1 MRAFVY
7 LRQSLDRTGSGAA
20 VDRQRQD
27 CLKLCAERGWD
38 VVRTYVDNDVSAS
51 SRKPRPQYTAM
62 LKAIEAGETDVVVA
76 WHVDR
81 LTRKLTDL
89 EHLIE
94 LAQNTGLRIATVT
107 GDVDLSTD
115 AGRLVGRILASVAR
129 GEVERKGARQKRAQQ
144 QAAQQGRPAG
154 GRRAF
159 GYTSDGMGLV
169 AAEAELVRD
178 GYRHIV
184 QGGSLKSLAR
194 DWNDAGFTT
203 TACKLTPDH
212 ATHKCAPGE
221 VCNVRTDHTK
231 HQCLG
236 RPWRHDNVREV
247 LKNPRYAGLRTYR
260 GEIVGPAVW
269 PALVDRETFEA
280 AAAILGMPE
289 RRTTASTARKYLLP
303 NLAVC
308 GKCGAKVTTGYTQ
321 HGKRVYRC
329 RAGGCITRKAEPVDA
344 LIAGGEIEGVPVRG
358 VVVERL
364 SRPDAIDLLSADAD
378 APEVKA
384 AKVSADAIRQRLDDL
399 ATGLEEGILTLQ
411 AVRASS
417 ERLRAEL
424 AKVEQRITDGTHA
437 DVLGPLV
444 TAADVEAAWASYDL
458 AQRRQVID
466 ALMTITLLSPERGV
480 RAFDPES
487 VRVEWKG

>member
-1 MRAFVY
+1 MQRRWLCVAKPDYSAYMRAFVY

-20 VDRQRQD
+20 VDRQRED
-27 CLKLCAERGWD
+27 CLKLCAERGWE
-38 VVRTYVDNDVSAS
+38 VVRTFVDNDVSAS

-62 LKAIEAGETDVVVA
+62 LQLVEQGGADVLVA

-94 LAQNTGLRIATVT
+94 LAQGTGLRIATVT
-107 GDVDLSTD
+107 GDLDLSTD

-144 QAAQQGRPAG
+144 QAAQQGRPGG
-154 GRRAF
+154 GRRPF
-159 GYTSDGMGLV
+159 GYASGGMEIV
-169 AAEAELVRD
+169 ESEARLIRD
-178 GYRHIV
+178 GYRHVV
-184 QGGSLKSLAR
+184 QGGSLKGLAR
-194 DWNDAGFTT
+194 DWNAAGALT
-203 TACKLTPDH
+203 TA
-212 ATHKCAPGE
+212 G
-221 VCNVRTDHTK
+221 N
-231 HQCLG
+231 
-236 RPWRHDNVREV
+236 PWRHDNVREV

-269 PALVDRETFEA
+269 PPLIDQETFEA
-280 AAAILGMPE
+280 ARALLGMPE
-289 RRTTASTARKYLLP
+289 RRTTANTARKYLLP

-308 GKCGAKVTTGYTQ
+308 GKCGAKMTTGHTR

-329 RAGGCITRKAEPVDA
+329 GAASCVTRKAEPVDA

-358 VVVERL
+358 LVVERL

-378 APEVKA
+378 APDVKG
-384 AKVSADAIRQRLDDL
+384 AKVTADAIRQRLDDL

-411 AVRASS
+411 AVRSS
-417 ERLRAEL
+417 SSRLRSEL
-424 AKVEQRITDGTHA
+424 AKVEAQIADGTHA

-444 TAADVEAAWASYDL
+444 TAGDVEAAWASYDL

-480 RAFDPES
+480 RAFDPDS